1 MQMLRSILFIFLMYL
16 AMAVI
21 GILGAP
27 FALWSRDWTYR
38 VMKFYCHTVFW
49 LMRVLCGLRYEVR
62 GQVPDGPVMI
72 GAKHQSFLDI
82 LILASVLPRFKFIMK
97 QELRWAPIL
106 GLYAMRVGSAP
117 VHRGRK
123 GGAVKQMMS
132 GVEKEQDE
140 AGQIIIY
147 PQGTRVPPGTHI
159 PYKVGAGVI
168 YDRLGQ
174 TCYPAAT
181 NVGVFWPKRGL
192 KRYPGTAVIEFLEPI
207 APGLPVSQF
216 VRRLEH
222 EVETASNRL
231 MREAGFTQ
239 DLPEPREPHP

>member
-82 LILASVLPRFKFIMK
+82 LRTEHGVTKTR
-97 QELRWAPIL
+97 
-106 GLYAMRVGSAP
+106 SA
-117 VHRGRK
+117 RG
-123 GGAVKQMMS
+123 
-132 GVEKEQDE
+132 D
-140 AGQIIIY
+140 I
-147 PQGTRVPPGTHI
+147 T
-159 PYKVGAGVI
+159 
-168 YDRLGQ
+168 
-174 TCYPAAT
+174 
-181 NVGVFWPKRGL
+181 
-192 KRYPGTAVIEFLEPI
+192 
-207 APGLPVSQF
+207 
-216 VRRLEH
+216 
-222 EVETASNRL
+222 L
-231 MREAGFTQ
+231 MRGHVLYIRGE
-239 DLPEPREPHP
+239 